1 MCNKAKSQPLV
12 VALDGGGHEGA
23 PLGEESRKVVDA
35 GVQDGERN
43 GVLGEVELEIRPVS
57 NRAVAE
63 GAVLHALEHGRHV
76 VRGGLRADADVDL
89 LLDEDQVRDLVV
101 VAPAVAVVAH
111 EGLREDVVDVAA
123 LVEQVG
129 DGDVLAEEAA
139 VAEIRL
145 GGEEDVEEWARGIRP
160 I

>member
-1 MCNKAKSQPLV
+1 
-12 VALDGGGHEGA
+12 
-23 PLGEESRKVVDA
+23 
-35 GVQDGERN
+35 
-43 GVLGEVELEIRPVS
+43 
-57 NRAVAE
+57 
-63 GAVLHALEHGRHV
+63 
-76 VRGGLRADADVDL
+76 
-89 LLDEDQVRDLVV
+89 
-101 VAPAVAVVAH
+101 VVAH

-123 LVEQVG
+123 LVEQVR